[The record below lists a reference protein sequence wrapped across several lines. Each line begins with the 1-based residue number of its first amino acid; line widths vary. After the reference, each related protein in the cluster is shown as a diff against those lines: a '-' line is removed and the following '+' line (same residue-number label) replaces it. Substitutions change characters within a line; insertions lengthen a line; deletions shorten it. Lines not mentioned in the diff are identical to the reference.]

1 MCERLPLR
9 RPVILSILSTRKLF
23 AARWPR
29 TSAPRAGRWLSG
41 WDARNYGGL
50 ASTNGGGG
58 LGDLASTNGG
68 GGRGDEVEE
77 KGEMDGGEEEEA
89 LLSPC

>member
-1 MCERLPLR
+1 MAAAAAAAAVAQLGE
-9 RPVILSILSTRKLF
+9 TRTHL
-23 AARWPR
+23 
-29 TSAPRAGRWLSG
+29 
-41 WDARNYGGL
+41 GGDL
-50 ASTNGGGG
+50 ASTNGGGD
-58 LGDLASTNGG
+58 LASTNPFGDLASTNGG

>member
-1 MCERLPLR
+1 MGLICSWVKQERTGE
-9 RPVILSILSTRKLF
+9 TRTHL
-23 AARWPR
+23 
-29 TSAPRAGRWLSG
+29 G
-41 WDARNYGGL
+41 
-50 ASTNGGGG
+50 
-58 LGDLASTNGG
+58 GDLASTNGG